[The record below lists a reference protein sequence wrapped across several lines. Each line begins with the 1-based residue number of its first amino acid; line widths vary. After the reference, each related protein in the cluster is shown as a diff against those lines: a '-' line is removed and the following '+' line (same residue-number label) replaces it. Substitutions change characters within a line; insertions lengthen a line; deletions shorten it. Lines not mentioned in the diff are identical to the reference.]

1 MTVEELIEQLTA
13 LQQDAERQ
21 LQGQM
26 GNATACTLHKDGRIT
41 GGLKLAEGRMVALH
55 NLIRLVRDAP
65 AEADPAALVEAE
77 RSDWQQRRDEARRR
91 TPSSLPWLAYAQGG
105 VDACTDVREILSGSS
120 A

>member
-1 MTVEELIEQLTA
+1 MTASELVEHLAA
-13 LQQDAERQ
+13 LQQGAERQ

-26 GNATACTLHKDGRIT
+26 GNETACTLHKDGRIT

-55 NLIRLVRDAP
+55 TLIRLVRDAP
-65 AEADPAALVEAE
+65 VEADLTALVDAE
-77 RSDWQQRRDEARRR
+77 RSAWQQRRDEARRR

-105 VDACTDVREILSGSS
+105 IDACTDAHAILS